1 LSSVRFVAVGDL
13 LVDVVSEQEAPS
25 PGKPVH
31 APVAIRAGGSAANA
45 AVWAA
50 ALGASVTV
58 VGRVGGDPPGEL
70 IERVL
75 ANRGI
80 DVQLARD
87 PQRPTGVAVALGSS
101 VVASPGASA
110 RLAPEDIPDQLT
122 GDAMLVSGF
131 SLFQAD
137 SAAGARVALERF
149 LGRWVAVDLAS
160 PRLAAAADL
169 DELRSGAT
177 VMLATADEAR
187 AITGSEPEE
196 AVKELA
202 VRFGLACV
210 KLGEEGALAAEGK
223 RVIRARA
230 DPVKRR
236 SRFGAGDA
244 FAAALLVSLADG
256 QALDWA
262 LDAACATGA
271 RAAASTDGWPD
282 ASPHR

>member
-1 LSSVRFVAVGDL
+1 VGDL

-25 PGKPVH
+25 PGRRVH
-31 APVAIRAGGSAANA
+31 APVAVRAGGSAANA

-50 ALGASVTV
+50 ALSASATV

-70 IERVL
+70 VERAL
-75 ANRGI
+75 ADGGI
-80 DVQLARD
+80 DVRVARD
-87 PQRPTGVAVALGSS
+87 PQRTTGVAVALGSS
-101 VVASPGASA
+101 VVAFPGASA
-110 RLAPEDIPDQLT
+110 KLAPEDIPDQLT

-149 LGRWVAVDLAS
+149 EGRWVAVDLAS

-169 DELRSGAT
+169 DELCSGAN
-177 VMLATADEAR
+177 VLLATAAEAQ
-187 AITGSEPEE
+187 AATGHEAEE
-196 AVKELA
+196 AVKQLA
-202 VRFGLACV
+202 AQFGLACV
-210 KLGEEGALAAEGK
+210 KLGEKGALAAEGK
-223 RVIRARA
+223 RVVRARA

-244 FAAALLVSLADG
+244 FAAGLLVSLADG
-256 QALDWA
+256 QALDQA

-271 RAAASTDGWPD
+271 RAAASPDGWPD
-282 ASPHR
+282 SSRHR